1 MFHEELAKSL
11 QTHNKTEMASYVE
24 VSRTTI
30 YLWKNGKREPS
41 VPNLVRLCQFM
52 YGDSWQ
58 TAFIRWSIMLTYPS
72 NVL

>member
-1 MFHEELAKSL
+1 MWNEEFAKCL
-11 QTHNKTEMASYVE
+11 KPHNKTELASYVE

-52 YGDSWQ
+52 YGEKWQ
-58 TAFIRWSIMLTYPS
+58 TAYIRWSIMLTYP
-72 NVL
+72 